1 MTGSPTPSDQYRNR
15 LLALIAVVLGIA
27 ALRAGYPVVM
37 PLLFAG
43 VIVAALWPLKICLD
57 RWMPSWLSYVVT
69 MSVLVALLAGFAAA
83 VTMSVGQMLGVIGKR
98 WPDIESGYNSIARW
112 GADWGVVM
120 NGAADKGRIYSVVT
134 MLASSVYSLV
144 TYIGF
149 IGLLVLLGLPE
160 VPRLHEKMHTDLS
173 DRTRGDLREML
184 SDISRQVQ
192 GYLGTTLATSALTGV
207 VSLAWALLTGL
218 ELPFVWGLLNFLL
231 NFIPVIGNI
240 IGIIPPTLYAFVQ
253 FGGIWMP
260 ALVFV
265 GFATLQLV
273 ISNFV
278 YPILQGRRL
287 SLSPLAIIVAM
298 TFWSWVW
305 GFAGALIAVPLTAAG
320 VIVCRQ
326 FKRTRWF
333 ARLLSA

>member
-1 MTGSPTPSDQYRNR
+1 MTASSTPSDRYRNR
-15 LLALIAVVLGIA
+15 LIALIAVLLGVA
-27 ALRAGYPVVM
+27 ALRAGYPVLM

-43 VIVAALWPLKICLD
+43 VIVAALWPLKLWLD
-57 RWMPSWLSYVVT
+57 HSLPSWLSYVLT
-69 MSVLVALLAGFAAA
+69 MFALVALLVGFAAA
-83 VTMSVGQMLGVIGKR
+83 VTLSIGQIVGVIGAR
-98 WPDIESGYNSIARW
+98 WPDVESSYNSVARW
-112 GADWGVVM
+112 AAQWGVTM
-120 NGAADKGRIYSVVT
+120 DGAADKGRIYGVAT

-160 VPRLHEKMHTDLS
+160 VPRQQAKMRTDLS
-173 DRTRGDLREML
+173 DRRRGELRDML
-184 SDISRQVQ
+184 IDISRQVQ

-207 VSLAWALLTGL
+207 VSLFWAMLTGL

-240 IGIIPPTLYAFVQ
+240 VGILPPTLYAFVQ

-260 ALVFV
+260 ALVFG
-265 GFATLQLV
+265 GFAVLQIV
-273 ISNFV
+273 ISNFI
-278 YPILQGRRL
+278 YPILQGRQL

-298 TFWSWVW
+298 TFWSWTW

-320 VIVCRQ
+320 VIVCGH
-326 FKRTRWF
+326 FDRTRWF
-333 ARLLSA
+333 SRLLSE